1 MFQLTKEEFEGL
13 RLQNET
19 SKGRGGTRYLPYA
32 FTEHA
37 VLMLSSVLNSE
48 TAINVN
54 IQIMGIYTKMRG
66 MLITNQEIL
75 VKPEQLE

>member
-1 MFQLTKEEFEGL
+1 MFQLTEEGRKLAVANCDL
-13 RLQNET
+13 RLG
-19 SKGRGGTRYLPYA
+19 SRRVAPYA